1 MTKRLLRSLVI
12 AAMLT
17 ALWIAPSHA
26 GSLLQKQMDFLG
38 GNSPSSTL
46 SYTTGGSLSVQNAII
61 SSITAFPSFKKL
73 GITGGLLDFLTATCM
88 TNCQTTPVKNTK
100 SFAATPIFNWGG
112 HLSITG
118 LLPGMTGPP
127 QTLLYGTFSP
137 NGLNSAGK
145 NGSAQPS
152 ASLSTLGKGGFNGSL
167 LITQINP
174 EIYTDFLP
182 YIFQV
187 PDSSGRSYMSEMF
200 LTLSFTTTGLGTK
213 GKVLGNWTGSVAS
226 TDILVKPTPEPSGL
240 FLLASV
246 LLVGAGLL
254 RRRANF
260 AA

>member
-1 MTKRLLRSLVI
+1 MTKRLLRSAVI

-17 ALWIAPSHA
+17 TLWIAPSRA

-73 GITGGLLDFLTATCM
+73 GITNGLLDFVTATCL
-88 TNCQTTPVKNTK
+88 TNCQTTFVKNTN

-112 HLSITG
+112 HLIITG
-118 LLPGMTGPP
+118 HLAGMTGV
-127 QTLLYGTFSP
+127 QTLLSGTFSQ

-145 NGSAQPS
+145 NGSAPPS
-152 ASLSTLGKGGFNGSL
+152 ASLSTASHKGGFNGSL
-167 LITQINP
+167 DITSINP
-174 EIYTDFLP
+174 EIYADFLP

-187 PDSSGRSYMSEMF
+187 PSGTGRSYMSEMW
-200 LTLSFTTTGLGTK
+200 LSLNFTATGPGTK
-213 GKVLGNWTGSVAS
+213 GHVLGNWTGAVAS

-254 RRRANF
+254 RRRANLT
-260 AA
+260 A